1 MSEVPLCAVRTLQ
14 RGVPRS
20 KERRGQVRVWTRTEE
35 HVYIE
40 EERQKELDLLLD
52 APENTAGPLHNHG

>member
-1 MSEVPLCAVRTLQ
+1 MAISKSGDMLVS
-14 RGVPRS
+14 GSHDRS
-20 KERRGQVRVWTRTEE
+20 VRVWTRTEE

-52 APENTAGPLHNHG
+52 APENTTGFLLSLLLH